1 MDLQRRFASVAI
13 ALVFCSESY
22 VFLVQKLYLLSA
34 SKFIAG
40 INQKTY
46 ILTLRTQNKY
56 IYIYIYFFFFL
67 QAPYWLP
74 SLSNFSSIFSCT
86 ALSVFSFLHFATLTK
101 PHKFSKI
108 CALQKNVINKTQTLF
123 SLYMHYLPSENLFFF
138 SLFVSRSIL

>member
-1 MDLQRRFASVAI
+1 MDLQRRFASGVI

-46 ILTLRTQNKY
+46 IFNLKNTKQ
-56 IYIYIYFFFFL
+56 IYIYIFLL